1 MNTKNTGSNSVVT
14 GVRKEYEDRSSGPA
28 VLVPLT
34 TDTNTEKTT
43 MPNGMEKKKVILPLR
58 KPVFSCEDIREKKR
72 RLALQAESS
81 VSETCVPRET
91 TAQLNTG
98 KGLLKDVDETEVIMI
113 TIFTCNMCGN
123 EFTTLGVFKVHL

>member
-1 MNTKNTGSNSVVT
+1 M
-14 GVRKEYEDRSSGPA
+14 
-28 VLVPLT
+28 
-34 TDTNTEKTT
+34 
-43 MPNGMEKKKVILPLR
+43 ILPLRETVR

-81 VSETCVPRET
+81 VSETCVPQEI
-91 TAQLNTG
+91 TAQLNTK
-98 KGLLKDVDETEVIMI
+98 KGLLKDVDETEVILI

>member
-1 MNTKNTGSNSVVT
+1 MNAKNTGSNSVVT
-14 GVRKEYEDRSSGPA
+14 GVRKEYEDRSSGHS

-43 MPNGMEKKKVILPLR
+43 MPNGTEKKKVILPLRETVR

-81 VSETCVPRET
+81 VSETCVPPET
-91 TAQLNTG
+91 TAHLNTG
-98 KGLLKDVDETEVIMI
+98 KGLFKDIDETEIIKLV
-113 TIFTCNMCGN
+113 
-123 EFTTLGVFKVHL
+123 

>member
-58 KPVFSCEDIREKKR
+58 ETVRKPVFSCEDIREKKR

-81 VSETCVPRET
+81 VSETCVPPET
-91 TAQLNTG
+91 TAHLNTG
-98 KGLLKDVDETEVIMI
+98 KGLFKDIDETEVIK
-113 TIFTCNMCGN
+113 
-123 EFTTLGVFKVHL
+123 LV

>member
-34 TDTNTEKTT
+34 TDTNTEKNTT
-43 MPNGMEKKKVILPLR
+43 LPNGMEKKKVILPLRETVR

-72 RLALQAESS
+72 RLAQQAESS
-81 VSETCVPRET
+81 VPETFVPRET
-91 TAQLNTG
+91 TAHLNTG
-98 KGLLKDVDETEVIMI
+98 KGLFKDVDETEVIK
-113 TIFTCNMCGN
+113 
-123 EFTTLGVFKVHL
+123 LVFIDKSIL